1 MIEYDAKHFFN
12 EKTEDEILRG
22 AVLRVNDPYL
32 FWFQIFLN
40 CADVHKIFGIFDR
53 DVSAKLVFWRE
64 ERATYFY
71 VDRQRSCMGRV
82 LYACT
87 FGTADLDYFTKTSYT
102 EKNPLRLYPH
112 LTNYG
117 IVLRE

>member
-1 MIEYDAKHFFN
+1 MILYDAEHFFN
-12 EKTEDEILRG
+12 EKTEDEILCG

-32 FWFQIFLN
+32 FWFRLFLN
-40 CADVHKIFGIFDR
+40 SADVHKLFDIFDR
-53 DVSAKLVFWRE
+53 DISAKLIFWRE

-71 VDRQRSCMGRV
+71 VERRRSYMGRV

-87 FGTADLDYFTKTSYT
+87 FGTADLDYFTKTNYT
-102 EKNPLRLYPH
+102 EKKPLHLYPYI
-112 LTNYG
+112 TNYG